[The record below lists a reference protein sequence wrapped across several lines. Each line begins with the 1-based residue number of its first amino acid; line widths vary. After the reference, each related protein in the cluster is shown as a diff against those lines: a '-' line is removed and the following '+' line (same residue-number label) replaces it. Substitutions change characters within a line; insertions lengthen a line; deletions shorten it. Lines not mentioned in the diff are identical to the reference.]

1 MIALRHSRICMLPCV
16 SGVGGMVSFQNKLAA
31 GLAARGVQTTHSLAG
46 ELCDAILVVGG
57 TRQLATLWQA
67 RRRGIPIVQRLDGM
81 NWLHRVRAK
90 THAFNTS
97 WRHYLRAEYG
107 NFILSYIRGHLSDSI
122 VYQSEFTCGW
132 WEKVHG
138 ELRIPHHVIYN
149 GVDLETYKPMSM
161 DTRPK
166 DRYRLLLVEGSMMGG
181 YEQGLGVAVEL
192 ASRLYIAHSHNVQK
206 GIELFIV
213 GRVSPEVRDKLDH
226 LVREQ
231 HGEGHLMIT
240 WCGLVPGE
248 KIPEIDR
255 SAHLLYS
262 ADINAACP
270 NSVIEALACG
280 LPVLAFDTGAL
291 PELVQK
297 NAGHIVPYGGDPWK
311 LDAPDVAGLSDAAN
325 VILMEQD
332 HFRIAAR
339 ALAEERFGLDCMV
352 DAYLEVFKQLSG

>member
-1 MIALRHSRICMLPCV
+1 MLPRL

-31 GLAARGVQTTHSLAG
+31 GLEARGIQTTQSMAG

-81 NWLHRVRAK
+81 NWLHRVRTRAHSFY
-90 THAFNTS
+90 TG

-107 NFILSYIRGHLSDSI
+107 NFILSYIRSHLSDSI
-122 VYQSEFTCGW
+122 VYQSEFTRQW

-138 ELRIPHHVIYN
+138 DLRIPHHVIYN
-149 GVDLETYKPMSM
+149 GVDLETYTPISM

-166 DRYRLLLVEGSMMGG
+166 DHYRLLLVEGSLMGG
-181 YEQGLGVAVEL
+181 YEQGLRVAVEL
-192 ASRLYIAHSHNVQK
+192 VSRLYTAHSQDTQK
-206 GIELFIV
+206 GIELYIA
-213 GRVSPEVRDKLDH
+213 GRVSPEVRDKFDH

-231 HGEGHLMIT
+231 HGEGHPIIT
-240 WCGLVPGE
+240 WSGVVPGE
-248 KIPEIDR
+248 EIPEIDR

-291 PELVQK
+291 PELIQTD
-297 NAGHIVPYGGDPWK
+297 AGRIVPYGGDPWK
-311 LDAPDVAGLSDAAN
+311 LDAPDVAGLCDAAYE
-325 VILMEQD
+325 ILIEQD
-332 HFRIAAR
+332 QFRIAAR
-339 ALAEERFGLDCMV
+339 ALAEEKYGLDRMV
-352 DAYLEVFKQLSG
+352 NAYLEVFKELSG